1 MVEEKPQAGEEDPAP
16 VQAQAVPPPPAGL
29 VVVRGGGGGG
39 GHDFEGGC
47 GGSGCCCLWVVGGW
61 VGGWSRACCGHSACA
76 CSCSAEGCP
85 TTVQIERQGVGPARG
100 LDTRVAAQ
108 HKERRVPCGVGGW
121 VVARRG
127 RGWARA
133 QHTHTGCSG
142 GAPPHTQIFRG
153 LGPFGRPKTRGA
165 KGEGAHPH
173 ARVAGSAGRGL
184 RCAKGGVGGGGAQ
197 SWRHDLRVVRELRV
211 ITPWPTCCCPSLA
224 LAHTHTRGHIHKAP
238 GPGTI
243 CPPPEAGQRNAR
255 AMTKEGASSRS
266 NLCLSGGRAP
276 HDECRR
282 GM

>member
-1 MVEEKPQAGEEDPAP
+1 M
-16 VQAQAVPPPPAGL
+16 QAQAVPPPPAGL

-184 RCAKGGVGGGGAQ
+184 RCAKGGVGGGA
-197 SWRHDLRVVRELRV
+197 
-211 ITPWPTCCCPSLA
+211 
-224 LAHTHTRGHIHKAP
+224 
-238 GPGTI
+238 
-243 CPPPEAGQRNAR
+243 RNHGD
-255 AMTKEGASSRS
+255 TTSVSFESSESSRLGPHVAAPRS
-266 NLCLSGGRAP
+266 LSPTPTPGGTYIRPQGLERYAHHP
-276 HDECRR
+276 RPGKEMQER
-282 GM
+282 